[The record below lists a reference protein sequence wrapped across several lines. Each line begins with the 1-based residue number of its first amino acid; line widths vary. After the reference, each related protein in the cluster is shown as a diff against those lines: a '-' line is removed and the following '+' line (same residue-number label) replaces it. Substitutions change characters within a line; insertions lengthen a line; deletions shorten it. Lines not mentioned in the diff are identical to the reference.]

1 MSTDDNIIPL
11 FEGAARDAAA
21 FGEAPYESARAL
33 LDRILVDH
41 TLHASHR
48 AFVRNEVTPPL
59 VAAQHVMPWSAARSR
74 EHKLQNAVFV
84 LLIDGAMPRPLNKHF
99 RLRAS
104 NKVTWRNLQRM
115 VPELDM
121 SDFKAAHCR
130 LDAGEFASLLW
141 RLLPSDYALL
151 VECDPQAGV
160 PILTHMH
167 VKVERLTDRAISE
180 LSKSLGYI
188 ERSLFERG
196 EDYVE
201 ALESKFFEYYGFAPN
216 ASGRKSAA
224 AMAAQLFAS
233 HGLRFAVYVA
243 SQSDGRLTILDDS
256 NIVIQH
262 MLISLEGRDWRRFK
276 KCARK
281 VGVESANYDLVE
293 STSSGGHISHYHL
306 RLERTA
312 ATGPGLRSGRD
323 KQLVDPWLAVAS
335 ETIAPAKGDGAAV
348 PFAWARGLA
357 ED

>member
-11 FEGAARDAAA
+11 IDGGAHGAAA
-21 FGEAPYESARAL
+21 FSEAPYESARAL

-41 TLHASHR
+41 TLHGSHR
-48 AFVRNEVTPPL
+48 AFARSELTPPL
-59 VAAQHVMPWSAARSR
+59 VEAQHVMPWFAARSH

-99 RLRAS
+99 RLRAL

-115 VPELDM
+115 VPELDI

-130 LDAGEFASLLW
+130 LDAAEFASLAL

-151 VECDPQAGV
+151 VECDPKAGV

-167 VKVERLTDRAISE
+167 VKVERLTDKAISE

-201 ALESKFFEYYGFAPN
+201 ALEGKFFEYHGFAPN

-256 NIVIQH
+256 DIVTQH
-262 MLISLEGRDWRRFK
+262 MLIPLGGRDWRRFE

-281 VGVESANYDLVE
+281 AGVDSTNYVLAA
-293 STSSGGHISHYHL
+293 SGGDKHIAHYHL
-306 RLERTA
+306 RLQRTA
-312 ATGPGLRSGRD
+312 ATGPGQRSGRD
-323 KQLVDPWLAVAS
+323 KQLIDPWLAIAS
-335 ETIAPAKGDGAAV
+335 EAILPAVGGAQAV
-348 PFAWARGLA
+348 PFAWARGIG